1 MYQCFSFTQLPHG
14 ELHGSLSRKPQYFGI
29 VPCSHEVRSR
39 PRQDSVNSVCVSIS
53 IYMCCMPDT
62 LASYEGSDAETSDQ
76 NTFDFESWDQK
87 LMTFRSS
94 SSSHLHARTTETT
107 ETTTPLTISLS
118 LFQISF
124 HFFCVVFP
132 FPSTNPPLALSL
144 LQGPC
149 HPPPNLQSPARC
161 RRDAQ
166 RVHPHWPRK
175 GSRGPN
181 HPRAICN
188 SVSFKISRPKNNLS
202 LPKSYLLALQ
212 FGRYVFFSLSWFFEP
227 KGWKIW
233 ILTEGDFLPT
243 GSWET
248 KKHPK
253 SPHGRLLCQEVK
265 TSWKK
270 NSKGKE
276 QAGNL
281 HGIPRNQ

>member
-1 MYQCFSFTQLPHG
+1 MKF
-14 ELHGSLSRKPQYFGI
+14 E
-29 VPCSHEVRSR
+29 ED
-39 PRQDSVNSVCVSIS
+39 QDRIPWILCVCVYLSL
-53 IYMCCMPDT
+53 YTCT
-62 LASYEGSDAETSDQ
+62 YRHKLLACQTRWLPMKVQ
-76 NTFDFESWDQK
+76 MQK
-87 LMTFRSS
+87 LQTRTRLISNLETRNYWHFAVQAVLTFMQ
-94 SSSHLHARTTETT
+94 EQQKQQKQ
-107 ETTTPLTISLS
+107 PLTISLS

-132 FPSTNPPLALSL
+132 FPSKNPPLALSL

-149 HPPPNLQSPARC
+149 HPPPNLQSQARC

-181 HPRAICN
+181 HPSAIGN
-188 SVSFKISRPKNNLS
+188 SISFKISRPKNDQS
-202 LPKSYLLALQ
+202 LPKKYLLALQ
-212 FGRYVFFSLSWFFEP
+212 FGRYVFFSLPRFFEP
-227 KGWKIW
+227 NGWKIW

-248 KKHPK
+248 RKHPK
-253 SPHGRLLCQEVK
+253 SPHGRVLCQEVK